1 MSDPRFVHL
10 RLHTDYSLVDGVVR
24 VKELIKTCASQ
35 SIPAVAVTDDS
46 NLFAM
51 IKFYSA
57 AMKAGVKPLM
67 GADLWVESTHIDEPA
82 KLSFLVQNEQG
93 YQNLTLL
100 ISRAWQTNQDR
111 GRALVK
117 AEWLEELH
125 DGLIVLSAA
134 SQGEVG
140 QLLLAEK
147 TDLARC

>member
-67 GADLWVESTHIDEPA
+67 GADLWVPRLADQPGPG
-82 KLSFLVQNEQG
+82 QG
-93 YQNLTLL
+93 AGQ
-100 ISRAWQTNQDR
+100 SRVA
-111 GRALVK
+111 GRA
-117 AEWLEELH
+117 
-125 DGLIVLSAA
+125 S
-134 SQGEVG
+134 
-140 QLLLAEK
+140 
-147 TDLARC
+147 